1 MQGHAGTAV
10 LSRWGGVYFC
20 SLAHL
25 LRDLTYASFAVL
37 FAVLVGRRSGAI
49 AAGRSL
55 SCINT

>member
-10 LSRWGGVYFC
+10 LSRWGVYFC

-25 LRDLTYASFAVL
+25 LRDLTSFAVL
-37 FAVLVGRRSGAI
+37 FAVLAGQRSGAI